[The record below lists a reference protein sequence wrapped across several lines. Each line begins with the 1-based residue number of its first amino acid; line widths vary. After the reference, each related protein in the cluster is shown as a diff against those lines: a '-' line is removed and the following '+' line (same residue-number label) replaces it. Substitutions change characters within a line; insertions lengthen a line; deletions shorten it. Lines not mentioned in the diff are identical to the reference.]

1 MFNSTLIDIQD
12 LNVRFPNRG
21 KPIDAVRGISFKIF
35 RGETLGVVGESGSG
49 KSVTSMSILGLNH
62 IAGAFVSAGNIIF
75 NSDRLG
81 SVDITKLENQEIR
94 KIRGREIGMIFQEPM
109 TCLNPVLNIQLQL
122 YEALE
127 THLHDENLNL
137 KMRMLELLEKLR
149 IPDPV
154 AKLSQYPHNLS
165 GGMRQ
170 RIMIA
175 IALGCQPSLLIAD
188 EPTTAL
194 DVTIQAQ
201 ILDLIKEM
209 QSDFGTSVLFV
220 THDMAVIA
228 EMADRVIVMLDG
240 KIVEQG
246 PVGQIFNNPQHD
258 YTKKLISAVPKIGSM
273 TGKKPQKNSLW
284 STKLMCCLVKKV
296 AKNAKN
302 RNPLLR
308 VKNLSTEFS
317 LKKEAYLEAFAKIHA
332 VQDVS
337 FDINVGE
344 TLSLVGESG
353 CGKTTTG
360 RTILGLEERSFG
372 EVFFEGKLL
381 LKSSEKRKLSQSIQM
396 VFQTP
401 SLL

>member
-1 MFNSTLIDIQD
+1 MFNKTLIDIHD

-149 IPDPV
+149 IPDPI

-273 TGKKPQKNSLW
+273 TGKKKTRKIPFGVLSK
-284 STKLMCCLVKKV
+284 CV
-296 AKNAKN
+296 A
-302 RNPLLR
+302 
-308 VKNLSTEFS
+308 
-317 LKKEAYLEAFAKIHA
+317 
-332 VQDVS
+332 
-337 FDINVGE
+337 
-344 TLSLVGESG
+344 
-353 CGKTTTG
+353 
-360 RTILGLEERSFG
+360 
-372 EVFFEGKLL
+372 
-381 LKSSEKRKLSQSIQM
+381 
-396 VFQTP
+396 
-401 SLL
+401 

>member
-1 MFNSTLIDIQD
+1 MLNSTLIDIQD

-62 IAGAFVSAGNIIF
+62 VAGAFVSAGNIIF

-209 QSDFGTSVLFV
+209 QSDFWTSVLFV

-258 YTKKLISAVPKIGSM
+258 YPKKLINAVHNIGSM
-273 TGKKPQKNSLW
+273 TGKK
-284 STKLMCCLVKKV
+284 
-296 AKNAKN
+296 
-302 RNPLLR
+302 NP
-308 VKNLSTEFS
+308 
-317 LKKEAYLEAFAKIHA
+317 
-332 VQDVS
+332 
-337 FDINVGE
+337 
-344 TLSLVGESG
+344 
-353 CGKTTTG
+353 
-360 RTILGLEERSFG
+360 
-372 EVFFEGKLL
+372 
-381 LKSSEKRKLSQSIQM
+381 EKFP
-396 VFQTP
+396 VEY
-401 SLL
+401 

>member
-12 LNVRFPNRG
+12 LNVRFPSRG

-246 PVGQIFNNPQHD
+246 PVGQIFNNPQHN

-273 TGKKPQKNSLW
+273 TGKK
-284 STKLMCCLVKKV
+284 
-296 AKNAKN
+296 
-302 RNPLLR
+302 NP
-308 VKNLSTEFS
+308 
-317 LKKEAYLEAFAKIHA
+317 
-332 VQDVS
+332 
-337 FDINVGE
+337 
-344 TLSLVGESG
+344 
-353 CGKTTTG
+353 
-360 RTILGLEERSFG
+360 
-372 EVFFEGKLL
+372 
-381 LKSSEKRKLSQSIQM
+381 EKFP
-396 VFQTP
+396 VEY
-401 SLL
+401 

>member
-273 TGKKPQKNSLW
+273 TGKKYP
-284 STKLMCCLVKKV
+284 
-296 AKNAKN
+296 
-302 RNPLLR
+302 
-308 VKNLSTEFS
+308 
-317 LKKEAYLEAFAKIHA
+317 
-332 VQDVS
+332 
-337 FDINVGE
+337 
-344 TLSLVGESG
+344 
-353 CGKTTTG
+353 
-360 RTILGLEERSFG
+360 
-372 EVFFEGKLL
+372 
-381 LKSSEKRKLSQSIQM
+381 EKFP
-396 VFQTP
+396 VEY
-401 SLL
+401 

>member
-258 YTKKLISAVPKIGSM
+258 YTKKLIVLSPK
-273 TGKKPQKNSLW
+273 L
-284 STKLMCCLVKKV
+284 
-296 AKNAKN
+296 A
-302 RNPLLR
+302 R
-308 VKNLSTEFS
+308 
-317 LKKEAYLEAFAKIHA
+317 
-332 VQDVS
+332 
-337 FDINVGE
+337 
-344 TLSLVGESG
+344 
-353 CGKTTTG
+353 
-360 RTILGLEERSFG
+360 
-372 EVFFEGKLL
+372 
-381 LKSSEKRKLSQSIQM
+381 
-396 VFQTP
+396 
-401 SLL
+401 

>member
-1 MFNSTLIDIQD
+1 MLNSTLIDIQD

-62 IAGAFVSAGNIIF
+62 VAGAFVSAGNIIF

-258 YTKKLISAVPKIGSM
+258 YTKKLINAVPKIGSM
-273 TGKKPQKNSLW
+273 TGKKNPE
-284 STKLMCCLVKKV
+284 KV
-296 AKNAKN
+296 
-302 RNPLLR
+302 P
-308 VKNLSTEFS
+308 VE
-317 LKKEAYLEAFAKIHA
+317 Y
-332 VQDVS
+332 
-337 FDINVGE
+337 
-344 TLSLVGESG
+344 
-353 CGKTTTG
+353 
-360 RTILGLEERSFG
+360 
-372 EVFFEGKLL
+372 
-381 LKSSEKRKLSQSIQM
+381 
-396 VFQTP
+396 
-401 SLL
+401 

>member
-1 MFNSTLIDIQD
+1 MFNSTLIDIHD

-273 TGKKPQKNSLW
+273 TGKKYP
-284 STKLMCCLVKKV
+284 
-296 AKNAKN
+296 
-302 RNPLLR
+302 
-308 VKNLSTEFS
+308 
-317 LKKEAYLEAFAKIHA
+317 
-332 VQDVS
+332 
-337 FDINVGE
+337 
-344 TLSLVGESG
+344 
-353 CGKTTTG
+353 
-360 RTILGLEERSFG
+360 
-372 EVFFEGKLL
+372 
-381 LKSSEKRKLSQSIQM
+381 EKFP
-396 VFQTP
+396 VEY
-401 SLL
+401 

>member
-1 MFNSTLIDIQD
+1 MFNKTLIDIHD

-273 TGKKPQKNSLW
+273 TGKKKPEKF
-284 STKLMCCLVKKV
+284 
-296 AKNAKN
+296 
-302 RNPLLR
+302 PL
-308 VKNLSTEFS
+308 E
-317 LKKEAYLEAFAKIHA
+317 Y
-332 VQDVS
+332 
-337 FDINVGE
+337 
-344 TLSLVGESG
+344 
-353 CGKTTTG
+353 
-360 RTILGLEERSFG
+360 
-372 EVFFEGKLL
+372 
-381 LKSSEKRKLSQSIQM
+381 
-396 VFQTP
+396 
-401 SLL
+401 

>member
-1 MFNSTLIDIQD
+1 MFNNTLIDIHD

-273 TGKKPQKNSLW
+273 TGKKKPEK
-284 STKLMCCLVKKV
+284 
-296 AKNAKN
+296 
-302 RNPLLR
+302 
-308 VKNLSTEFS
+308 FS
-317 LKKEAYLEAFAKIHA
+317 LEY
-332 VQDVS
+332 
-337 FDINVGE
+337 
-344 TLSLVGESG
+344 
-353 CGKTTTG
+353 
-360 RTILGLEERSFG
+360 
-372 EVFFEGKLL
+372 
-381 LKSSEKRKLSQSIQM
+381 
-396 VFQTP
+396 
-401 SLL
+401 

>member
-1 MFNSTLIDIQD
+1 MFNKTLIDIHD

-62 IAGAFVSAGNIIF
+62 IAGAFVSGGNIIF

-149 IPDPV
+149 IPDPI

-273 TGKKPQKNSLW
+273 TGKKKP
-284 STKLMCCLVKKV
+284 
-296 AKNAKN
+296 
-302 RNPLLR
+302 
-308 VKNLSTEFS
+308 
-317 LKKEAYLEAFAKIHA
+317 
-332 VQDVS
+332 
-337 FDINVGE
+337 
-344 TLSLVGESG
+344 
-353 CGKTTTG
+353 
-360 RTILGLEERSFG
+360 
-372 EVFFEGKLL
+372 
-381 LKSSEKRKLSQSIQM
+381 EKFP
-396 VFQTP
+396 VEY
-401 SLL
+401 

>member
-1 MFNSTLIDIQD
+1 MFNKTLIDIHD

-149 IPDPV
+149 IPDPI

-273 TGKKPQKNSLW
+273 TGTKKP
-284 STKLMCCLVKKV
+284 
-296 AKNAKN
+296 
-302 RNPLLR
+302 
-308 VKNLSTEFS
+308 
-317 LKKEAYLEAFAKIHA
+317 
-332 VQDVS
+332 
-337 FDINVGE
+337 
-344 TLSLVGESG
+344 
-353 CGKTTTG
+353 
-360 RTILGLEERSFG
+360 
-372 EVFFEGKLL
+372 
-381 LKSSEKRKLSQSIQM
+381 EKFP
-396 VFQTP
+396 VEY
-401 SLL
+401 

>member
-1 MFNSTLIDIQD
+1 M
-12 LNVRFPNRG
+12 
-21 KPIDAVRGISFKIF
+21 KGISFKIF

-109 TCLNPVLNIQLQL
+109 TFKSRPKYSAPV

-154 AKLSQYPHNLS
+154 TKLSQYPHNLS

-273 TGKKPQKNSLW
+273 TGKK
-284 STKLMCCLVKKV
+284 
-296 AKNAKN
+296 
-302 RNPLLR
+302 NPE
-308 VKNLSTEFS
+308 KFS
-317 LKKEAYLEAFAKIHA
+317 VEY
-332 VQDVS
+332 
-337 FDINVGE
+337 
-344 TLSLVGESG
+344 
-353 CGKTTTG
+353 
-360 RTILGLEERSFG
+360 
-372 EVFFEGKLL
+372 
-381 LKSSEKRKLSQSIQM
+381 
-396 VFQTP
+396 
-401 SLL
+401 